1 MDYSSLTAVHP
12 YIIHLNDQSIEKL
25 LFQDFMSIHESFHSS
40 AAMYNF
46 FCLSSRIKNYNFKI
60 KKLENLNKIE
70 TVNSECCHLI
80 QLYNFNIKYFFIW
93 GIVLFLRDLVFVSN
107 TVLRGLKSFY
117 NLMRKENILKLT
129 VFEHIRN
136 MEVILCRSFYVH
148 LLIAGIIQI
157 KST

>member
-1 MDYSSLTAVHP
+1 MASPLRNYCSRTSCPFTNPFIRPPQCIISSVFRQGLKIT
-12 YIIHLNDQSIEKL
+12 IL
-25 LFQDFMSIHESFHSS
+25 
-40 AAMYNF
+40 
-46 FCLSSRIKNYNFKI
+46 KI

-80 QLYNFNIKYFFIW
+80 QLYNFNIKCIFIW
-93 GIVLFLRDLVFVSN
+93 GVVLFLRDLVFVSN